1 MISRCIFA
9 LATFVGAVISSCI
22 FGSTLCIGV
31 YIVLLMGFNLYMNL
45 FTIPEAFF
53 EWSLRGLSRVLLVLG
68 TILWISLLSRTII
81 GFIKEIRMVKA
92 NL

>member
-1 MISRCIFA
+1 
-9 LATFVGAVISSCI
+9 
-22 FGSTLCIGV
+22 
-31 YIVLLMGFNLYMNL
+31 MNL